1 MFLSIRDLTLFFGE
15 NQILAIE
22 DISIKKGELVTLL
35 GPSGCGK
42 STLLRCIT
50 GLEQPKTGKIM
61 LEDMEIQNKP
71 TKDRN
76 IGFVFQNYA
85 LFPTMSV
92 FENVAFG
99 LKVQKLSKEEINQR
113 VFKILDLVNMV
124 EHAEK
129 NVQLLSGG
137 QKQRVALAR
146 SLVTEPKVLLLDEPL
161 SALDARIRK
170 QLQRDIRKIQQE
182 LKMTM
187 IFVTHDQE
195 EAMRISDRIFVL
207 ESGKVAQ
214 VSTADL
220 LYEQPENP
228 FVAEFIGNYNK
239 FDWQELAVYTRNFST
254 TANRFN
260 YYLRPELIQ
269 LEPGE
274 DSIEIPAILKEKV
287 VLGNIQRYIFL
298 TDANREVI
306 VDCLNDGVERI
317 VHDGIYIR
325 REDILAV
332 PVTDYKEEVQLRAK

>member
-1 MFLSIRDLTLFFGE
+1 MYLSIRNLTLFFGE
-15 NQILAIE
+15 KQILAVDEMTIE
-22 DISIKKGELVTLL
+22 QGELVTLL

-50 GLEQPKTGKIM
+50 GLEQPKTGTIH
-61 LEDMEIQNKP
+61 LDGEELQTKP

-99 LKVQKLSKEEINQR
+99 LRVKKLSKEEIDER
-113 VFKILDLVNMV
+113 VFKILDLVDMT
-124 EHAEK
+124 EFAEK

-170 QLQRDIRKIQQE
+170 QLQQDLRRIQQE
-182 LKMTM
+182 LQITM

-195 EAMRISDRIFVL
+195 EAMRISDRVFVL
-207 ESGKVAQ
+207 DAGKIAQ
-214 VSTADL
+214 SSSAEA
-220 LYEQPENP
+220 LYQEPEKP
-228 FVAEFIGNYNK
+228 FVAEFIGNYNRFEWFELTRYEEEQGS
-239 FDWQELAVYTRNFST
+239 FDNQFI
-254 TANRFN
+254 

-269 LEPGE
+269 FEQQKDCLK
-274 DSIEIPAILKEKV
+274 IPVKLKETFI
-287 VLGNIQRYIFL
+287 LGNIQRYIFV
-298 TDANREVI
+298 TKDQKEVV
-306 VDCLNDGVERI
+306 VDRLNDKSERSI
-317 VHDGIYIR
+317 SKALYVKRD
-325 REDILAV
+325 DILSV
-332 PVTDYKEEVQLRAK
+332 PIEFQPESLAEYS

>member
-1 MFLSIRDLTLFFGE
+1 M
-15 NQILAIE
+15 
-22 DISIKKGELVTLL
+22 

-50 GLEQPKTGKIM
+50 GLEQPKTGSI
-61 LEDMEIQNKP
+61 LLDGQEIQAIP

-92 FENVAFG
+92 FDNVAFG
-99 LKVQKLSKEEINQR
+99 LKIKKMKSEEINEK
-113 VFKILDLVNMV
+113 VFKILNLVNMT
-124 EHAEK
+124 EHADK

-170 QLQRDIRKIQQE
+170 QLQQDIRKIQQE

-207 ESGKVAQ
+207 EAGRVSQ
-214 VSTADL
+214 VSTPEV
-220 LYEQPENP
+220 LYQKPDNA

-239 FDWQELAVYTRNFST
+239 FDWLELAAYTDHFSGNG
-254 TANRFN
+254 NRFV

-269 LEPGE
+269 LET
-274 DSIEIPAILKEKV
+274 IEKAIKIPVTLEETIN
-287 VLGNIQRYIFL
+287 LGNIQRYVFHSDTGKKI
-298 TDANREVI
+298 I
-306 VDCLNDGVERI
+306 VDRLNNEYLQLSGDNL
-317 VHDGIYIR
+317 YINQ
-325 REDILAV
+325 EDIIQIPLA
-332 PVTDYKEEVQLRAK
+332 YSS